1 MQVRDPRS
9 ALRCPCSALA
19 VFVAVSAFLV
29 SSFSPAVA
37 QRTPRAA
44 APAPAASSVA
54 TVPGPAFEDVIALRG
69 IGGMAVSPDGR
80 SVAFTVRTTDWTEN
94 RYESQLWLA
103 RDGAEPFQLTRGGR
117 GAGSA
122 PQWSQDGRWIAFL
135 ADRGDG
141 QQVHLIRPDG
151 GEAQKVTA
159 VKDGVSSFRWAP
171 DGRRLALLVRETEGD
186 VARER
191 RQRFG
196 EFAVAEAEF
205 RHSHLWLVDVQP
217 DAWPAPVETPCPP
230 AAGGAAAAGAGAAA
244 ATTAPAGAA
253 PAAAAAA
260 TAASLRCVRAPD
272 PVRLTGG
279 DFTVGSFA
287 WSPDGTRIA
296 FERRSDPLITSGN
309 SSDLWLADVPS
320 GEVRPLVEAPGA
332 VGSPVWSPDS
342 RWILYSSAGPDTTTN
357 YYTNGMLF
365 RVSAAGGTPSRL
377 AADFDEWISNVSW
390 NQGGIY
396 FNGYRGTRRHLFSID
411 AETGAVSTVATTPDV
426 IFGYDFAADG
436 RTLVLLGQ
444 TATTLPELYRTTL
457 GGGAPVTLTSM
468 SRQVADWGIGTAEV
482 IEWTST
488 DGERI
493 EGVLHK
499 PRNFDPSQRY
509 PLLVVIHGGPTG
521 IDYPAPVT
529 GYVYP
534 VMQWLAKGALVLRP
548 NYRGSAGYGER
559 FRSLNV
565 RNLGVGDAWDVESG
579 VDHLVRIGMVD
590 STRVGA
596 MGWSQGGY
604 ISAFLATTSARFR
617 AISVGAGISNWM
629 TYYVNTDITPFTRQY
644 LQGTPWDDPE
654 IYAKTSPMTYIRQ
667 ARTPTLIQ
675 HGEFDQR
682 VPTPNA
688 WELYRGLSD
697 VGVET
702 RLIVYR
708 GFGHGINKP
717 REHLAALWHNW
728 EWFGRHLWGEEI
740 AAPAGIGAT
749 GR

>member
-1 MQVRDPRS
+1 MHLRDPRS
-9 ALRCPCSALA
+9 APRCPCAALA
-19 VFVAVSAFLV
+19 LLVALAASLAA
-29 SSFSPAVA
+29 SFSPAVA
-37 QRTPRAA
+37 QRSSGAATP
-44 APAPAASSVA
+44 ASEATAVP

-80 SVAFTVRTTDWTEN
+80 TIAFTVRTADWTEN

-103 RDGAEPFQLTRGGR
+103 REGAEPFQLTRGGR
-117 GAGSA
+117 GTGSA
-122 PQWSQDGRWIAFL
+122 PQWSPDGRWIAFL

-159 VKDGVSSFRWAP
+159 VKDGVSAFLWAP
-171 DGRRLALLVRETEGD
+171 DGDRLALLVRETEGD
-186 VARER
+186 DARER
-191 RQRFG
+191 RRRFG

-205 RHSHLWLVDVQP
+205 RHNHLWLVDVQP
-217 DAWPAPVETPCPP
+217 DAWPAPAETPCPP
-230 AAGGAAAAGAGAAA
+230 AANG
-244 ATTAPAGAA
+244 TTT
-253 PAAAAAA
+253 AAAAAA
-260 TAASLRCVRAPD
+260 GPRCVRAPE
-272 PVRLTGG
+272 PTRLTSG
-279 DFTVGSFA
+279 DFTVASFA

-296 FERRSDPLITSGN
+296 FERRSDPLITSG
-309 SSDLWLADVPS
+309 SSADVWLAVVAS
-320 GEVRPLVEAPGA
+320 GDVRPLVQAPGA

-342 RWILYSSAGPDTTTN
+342 RWLLYSSAGSDTTSS

-365 RVSAAGGTPSRL
+365 RVSADGGAPTRL

-390 NQGGIY
+390 NPGGIY
-396 FNGYRGTRRHLFSID
+396 FTGFRGTRRHLFSID
-411 AETGAVSTVATTPDV
+411 AETGVVSTMTTAPDV
-426 IFGYDFAADG
+426 VFAYDFAADG

-444 TATTLPELYRTTL
+444 TATTLPELYRTSL
-457 GGGAPVTLTSM
+457 DGGAPMAVTSM
-468 SRQVADWGIGTAEV
+468 SRQIADWAIGTAEV
-482 IEWTST
+482 MEWTST

-499 PRNFDPSQRY
+499 PHDFDPSKRY
-509 PLLVVIHGGPTG
+509 PLLVVIHGGPTA
-521 IDYPAPVT
+521 IDYPVPVT

-579 VDHLVRIGMVD
+579 VEHLVRMGIAD

-604 ISAFLATTSARFR
+604 ISAFLATTSTRFR

-654 IYAKTSPMTYIRQ
+654 IYARTSPMTYIRQ

-702 RLIVYR
+702 RLIIYR

-728 EWFGRHLWGEEI
+728 EWFGRHLWDEETSGH
-740 AAPAGIGAT
+740 AGVSAIG
-749 GR
+749 R